1 MTFAFDHVRYPQKVL
16 KNLIS
21 ICDAIDATTDTN
33 ERNSAVPK
41 TLDTVLQEFEQRK
54 KTRYSPLI
62 VDLLIFIA
70 ELRDNLRELLI
81 SGRKESYEFVYLLPD
96 SS

>member
-1 MTFAFDHVRYPQKVL
+1 MLLMQQQIPMREIMQFL
-16 KNLIS
+16 KHWILFFRS
-21 ICDAIDATTDTN
+21 
-33 ERNSAVPK
+33 S
-41 TLDTVLQEFEQRK
+41 RK

-62 VDLLIFIA
+62 IDLLIFIA